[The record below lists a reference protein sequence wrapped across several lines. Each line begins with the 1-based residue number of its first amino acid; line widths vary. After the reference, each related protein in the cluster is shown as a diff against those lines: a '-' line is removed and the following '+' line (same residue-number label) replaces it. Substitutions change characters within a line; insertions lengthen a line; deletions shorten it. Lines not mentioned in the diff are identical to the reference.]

1 MPAMTLASRIGTW
14 IAQLDARSLPGA
26 VVAKLKLA
34 VTDTLAA
41 MLAGSREDV
50 VLRLLPCVGA
60 MSGGDAVSVIGRSER
75 VGTLGAC
82 LLNGT
87 MAHACDYDDS
97 SWLMWG
103 HPSAPVLPAALAIC
117 EWKNLS
123 GADLLVAFAAGIEVE
138 KILGLGC
145 QPDHYQRGYHPTG
158 SLGVFGAAA
167 ASAQVLRLRPP
178 QIEMAIGLAAS
189 RAAAIRENF
198 GSMTKPLHVGF
209 AARDGAEAAFMAG
222 QGITSSP
229 RALEGPMGF
238 FHTLAPEL
246 ADGDVDRLADA
257 LGHPFEVVDPGL
269 SPKLYSCCS
278 EAHAAVDAILDI
290 RAQGVTAPDVVRIRC
305 GVTPAADANLVFHDP
320 QTPLQAKFSQEYC
333 LAAALV
339 RGKLGIGEFNFE
351 SVNDAAIRDV
361 MRRIEARVHPD
372 LSKTDSVAFSSPA
385 IVEVETRDGRVH
397 KRAVR
402 EMKGHPKNPLT
413 ASDIESKFREC
424 AGSVLPAAKAREAY
438 AKLTRLEQLESVRSL
453 VEDLRM
459 N

>member
-1 MPAMTLASRIGTW
+1 MPAMTLACRIASW
-14 IAQLDARSLPGA
+14 IAQLGAQSLSPA
-26 VVAKLKLA
+26 VTGKLKLA
-34 VTDTLAA
+34 VIDTLAA
-41 MLAGSREDV
+41 MLAGSREEV
-50 VLRLLPCVGA
+50 VLRLLPYA
-60 MSGGDAVSVIGRSER
+60 AEMSGGETVSIIGRAER
-75 VGTLGAC
+75 IDPLGAC

-123 GADLLVAFAAGIEVE
+123 GSDLLVAFAAGIEVE

-167 ASAQVLRLRPP
+167 ASAKLLPLSTQ

-198 GSMTKPLHVGF
+198 GTMTKPLHVGF
-209 AARDGAEAAFMAG
+209 ASRDGAEAALIAG
-222 QGITSSP
+222 HGITSSP

-238 FHTLAPEL
+238 FRTLAPALGE
-246 ADGDVDRLADA
+246 GDADRLADQ
-257 LGHPFEVVDPGL
+257 LGQPFEVVEPGL

-278 EAHAAVDAILDI
+278 EAHAAVDAILGV
-290 RAQGVTAPDVVRIRC
+290 RAQGITAADVLQIRC

-320 QTPLQAKFSQEYC
+320 KTPLEGKFSQEYC

-339 RGKLGIGEFNFE
+339 RGKLSISEFN
-351 SVNDAAIRDV
+351 SDSINDPVIRDV
-361 MRRIEARVHPD
+361 MRRIEVRVHPD
-372 LSKTDSVAFSSPA
+372 LSKSDSVAFSSPA
-385 IVEVETRDGRVH
+385 IVEVETRDGRVL

-402 EMKGHPKNPLT
+402 EMKGHPKNALT
-413 ASDIESKFREC
+413 AADINNKFYEC
-424 AGSVLPAAKAREAY
+424 ASSVLPAPRVREAF
-438 AKLTRLEQLESVRSL
+438 AKLTRLEKLQSVRSL
-453 VEDLRM
+453 TADLRTS
-459 N
+459 